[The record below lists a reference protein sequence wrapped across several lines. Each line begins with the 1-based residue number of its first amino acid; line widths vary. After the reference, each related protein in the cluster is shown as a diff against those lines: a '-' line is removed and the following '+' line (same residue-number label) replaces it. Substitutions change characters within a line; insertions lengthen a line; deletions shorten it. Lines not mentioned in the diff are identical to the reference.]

1 MPGTASPESVLT
13 FWREAGP
20 ESWFN
25 KSDAF
30 DAAIRERF
38 LETYEAAVAGRLD
51 HWKDNAEH
59 ALALALVLDQFPRN
73 MFRNSPRAFAA
84 DPLALDLA
92 RHAVA
97 HGYDRQVSAS
107 ERGFFYLPFMHSE
120 ELPDQEMCLAL
131 YRALGNP
138 EGTKYAELHADIIRR
153 FGRFPHRNPVL
164 GRTTTQ
170 QEKEFLDGGGF
181 AG

>member
-1 MPGTASPESVLT
+1 MPLASPESVLT
-13 FWREAGP
+13 FWRDAGP
-20 ESWFN
+20 ESWFK

-38 LETYEAAVAGRLD
+38 LETYEAAAAGRLD
-51 HWKDNAEH
+51 HWKDSAET
-59 ALALALVLDQFPRN
+59 ALALAIVLDQFPRN
-73 MFRNSPRAFAA
+73 MFRGSPRMFAA
-84 DPLALDLA
+84 DPLARDLA
-92 RHAVA
+92 RHALER
-97 HGYDRQVSAS
+97 GYDQQVPAQ

-120 ELPDQEMCLAL
+120 ELADQDTCLAL

-164 GRTTTQ
+164 GRATTPE
-170 QEKEFLDGGGF
+170 EKEFLDSGGF